1 MIFGKYINKF
11 YKKYFWHFFFGIIT
25 LIFVD
30 YIQLFIP
37 EIVGNIVGSVK
48 NGGINIG
55 NYEFLITHVIYIAV
69 IGLGMFIGRHLWRV
83 CIFGESIRIQ
93 SDLRKEMFLK
103 TEKLTQRFYK
113 QNKTGALLAYF
124 SNDLETLEEAFGF
137 GVVQLVDG
145 VFLLI
150 MSVVKMSKIHGT
162 LTLIVLIP
170 LAMLG
175 VSAFFIDRLL
185 EAKYEKRQK
194 AFENMSDFAQ
204 ENFTG
209 IRVIKAFVKEKKELK
224 LFAKEAKK
232 NKDANI
238 NYVRTSAALDV
249 IFDALIYLVFGIIMI
264 GGSYLVYLNIQ
275 TLGETG
281 IPVEDLV
288 KFVGFADTLIWPV
301 FALAGVIN
309 LIARARTSYKRIE
322 SLLDEKV
329 EINDLL
335 VGTETKEETEL
346 TDETETKEETELTEE
361 TENKEETEL
370 TDETEIKEE
379 VTYEIKGGIEFRNFN
394 FAYPDDPERL
404 ILKDINLKINPGEN
418 IGIVGKIGSGKSTL
432 VNMLFR
438 LYNVEENT
446 LFIDDFDIMH
456 LPVKKVRDVIGYC
469 PQDNFLFSD
478 TVRSNIAFS
487 NPDLPLEEVEAAAE
501 FANVK
506 ENILEFTNQYDTLI
520 GEKGVSLSGGQ
531 KQRISIAR
539 AVVKDPKILV
549 LDDSVS
555 AVDVKTEET
564 ILNNIRHIRKGK
576 TTILIASRVSTVMNL
591 DRIIVLKDGKVD
603 AFGTHEECLQKSKV
617 YARMVE
623 LQSLEK
629 EMEGE

>member
-103 TEKLTQRFYK
+103 TEVLTQRFYK

-150 MSVVKMSKIHGT
+150 MSVIKMSKIHGT

-264 GGSYLVYLNIQ
+264 GGSYLVYINIQ

-335 VGTETKEETEL
+335 VEIENQEETEQ
-346 TDETETKEETELTEE
+346 E
-361 TENKEETEL
+361 
-370 TDETEIKEE
+370 
-379 VTYEIKGGIEFRNFN
+379 EIKGGIEFKNFN
-394 FAYPDDPERL
+394 FTYPDDPERL

-446 LFIDDFDIMH
+446 LFIDDHDIMH

>member
-103 TEKLTQRFYK
+103 TEVLTQRFYK

-137 GVVQLVDG
+137 GIVQLVDG

-150 MSVVKMSKIHGT
+150 MSVIKMSKIHGT

-281 IPVEDLV
+281 ILVEDLV

-335 VGTETKEETEL
+335 VEIENQEETEQ
-346 TDETETKEETELTEE
+346 E
-361 TENKEETEL
+361 
-370 TDETEIKEE
+370 
-379 VTYEIKGGIEFRNFN
+379 EIKGGIEFKNFN

-446 LFIDDFDIMH
+446 LFIDDNDIMH

>member
-346 TDETETKEETELTEE
+346 TDETENKEETELTEE

-370 TDETEIKEE
+370 IDETENKEE
-379 VTYEIKGGIEFRNFN
+379 VTYEIKGGIEFKNFN

-404 ILKDINLKINPGEN
+404 ILKEINLKINPGEN

-564 ILNNIRHIRKGK
+564 ILHNIKEKRKGK

-591 DRIIVLKDGKVD
+591 DRIIVLKDGRVD
-603 AFGTHEECLQKSKV
+603 AFGTHEECLQQSKV